1 MKHHKFILLV
11 LVVMLA
17 CTCTLIAQSS
27 SAPSRVG
34 TTASGFLELGF
45 EPRGISMG
53 EAYVS
58 TVDNLTAQYW
68 NPAGLSFMSNNEV
81 FFAYQPWIADTYT
94 YFASVGFVTPTMG
107 TFAVGIMGINYGEM
121 EVTTLDLQEGTG
133 ENFTPTDLAFNLS
146 YGQSLTSWFGLGA
159 TIKYIHSSI
168 YHTTANAIAADL
180 GIIIKTA
187 FLSTSGDEREGMKI
201 GMSLSNYGTRMQYS
215 GLDLMRSVDISPD
228 ESGNYKN
235 VKADLQTGSW
245 ELPLIFRV
253 GFAVN
258 PIVQTR
264 HRLTLAADALHVNNN
279 SESVNL
285 GAEYSFNMP
294 GTAKVF
300 FRGGYRGLFLEES
313 QFGPTFGFGVL
324 VHSSEQKGFQIDYA
338 YRDIGILGY
347 VSVLGASFT
356 F

>member
-1 MKHHKFILLV
+1 MKYHKFIILV
-11 LVVMLA
+11 LVVIL
-17 CTCTLIAQSS
+17 TCPCMLIAQTS

-58 TVDNLTAQYW
+58 TVDNLSAQYW
-68 NPAGLSFMSNNEV
+68 NPAGLSFMSGNEV
-81 FFAYQPWIADTYT
+81 YFAYQPWIADTYT
-94 YFASVGFVTPTMG
+94 YFASVGFVTPSLG
-107 TFAVGIMGINYGEM
+107 TFAIGVLGINYGEM
-121 EVTTLDLQEGTG
+121 EVTTLELQEGTG
-133 ENFTPTDLAFNLS
+133 ENFTPSDMAFNFS
-146 YGQSLTSWFGLGA
+146 YGRSLTDWFGVGA

-168 YHTTANAIAADL
+168 YHTTASAVAADL

-187 FLSTSGDEREGMKI
+187 FLSTTGDEREGMKI

-215 GLDLMRSVDISPD
+215 GLDLMRSIDISSD
-228 ESGNYKN
+228 ETGNYKD
-235 VKADLQTGSW
+235 VKVDFQTGSW
-245 ELPLIFRV
+245 ELPLVFRV

-285 GAEYSFNMP
+285 GAEYTFSMP
-294 GTAKVF
+294 GLAQIF
-300 FRGGYRGLFLEES
+300 IRGGYRGLFLEES
-313 QFGPTFGFGVL
+313 QFGPTLGFGIL
-324 VHSSEQKGFQIDYA
+324 VQTMEQRGLRIDYA

-347 VSVLGASFT
+347 ASVIGASFT